1 MDLRLKRI
9 FLAAFMFAAAMGV
22 EYIDKLPTWQLLVA
36 YLVPYLIA
44 GYDVIGEAIEAL
56 THGKGLDEHFLMTV
70 ATIGALVIG
79 FVPGADNE
87 FAEAVFVM
95 LFFQVGELFEDYA
108 EEKSRRSIAHLMS
121 IRPDR
126 ACVLRGGRQV
136 EVEPSAVSVG
146 ETLVVRPGERVA
158 LDGTIS
164 AGASSIDTSALTGE
178 SMPLDVCAGDVIAS
192 GCVNLT
198 GVLRVEVTKPYGAS
212 TVARIIDLVEKASE
226 KKSHREAFITRFARV
241 YTPVV
246 VGLAVFIALAMP
258 LMCHFVPGID
268 RLTGSSSLTDWI
280 SRALTFLV
288 VSCPCALVISV
299 PLTFFCGIG
308 GASRRGILVKGSRYM
323 ETLARVGTVVF
334 DKTGTLTKGEFAV
347 AAVRAVNIDERK
359 LLSLAAGAE
368 RHSPHPIA
376 AALLKACDA
385 RGITPADAVQVT
397 ELAGRGVKAVV
408 DGDVVCVGNARLME
422 DEGAWTAGCRLSTA
436 DGDCAGTT
444 VYMAVGGV
452 YMGSITV
459 TDTLRDD
466 AVEAVGCLKR
476 MGISKT
482 VMLTGDCK
490 EAAAVAAEV
499 VGVDEYQA
507 GMLPSGKVF
516 AFERLTGSDDEPTDS
531 GHLPSVVGNKRCGTV
546 AFIGDGIN
554 DAPVLARA
562 DVGIAMGALCSD
574 AAIEAAD
581 VVIMDDKLL
590 KVSLAV
596 RIARRTLGIA
606 TQNIVF
612 AIGIK
617 VAVLVLAFFGIAT
630 MWMAV
635 FADVGVTVLAVLN
648 AMRALRIRE

>member
-1 MDLRLKRI
+1 MNLRLKRI

-22 EYIDKLPTWQLLVA
+22 EYVDKLPTWQLLLA

-70 ATIGALVIG
+70 ATVGALAIG
-79 FVPGADNE
+79 FFPGVDNE

-108 EEKSRRSIAHLMS
+108 EEKSRRSIAHLMN

-126 ACVLRGGRQV
+126 ACVERDGQMI
-136 EVEPSAVSVG
+136 EVEPSVVSVG
-146 ETLVVRPGERVA
+146 EMLVVRPGERVA
-158 LDGTIS
+158 LDGIIS
-164 AGASSIDTSALTGE
+164 EGASSVDTSALTGE
-178 SMPLDVCAGDVIAS
+178 SMPLDVCAGDSISS

-198 GVLRVEVTKPYGAS
+198 GVLNVEVTKPFGSS

-226 KKSHREAFITRFARV
+226 KKSQREAFITRFSRV
-241 YTPVV
+241 YTPIV
-246 VGLAVFIALAMP
+246 VGLALFIALVVP
-258 LMCHFVPGID
+258 LICYIIPGLD
-268 RLTGSSSLTDWI
+268 RLTGSLSMTVWI

-323 ETLARVGTVVF
+323 EALARAGIAVF
-334 DKTGTLTKGEFAV
+334 DKTGTLTKGEFIVNAV
-347 AAVRAVNIDERK
+347 HAVTIDEHR

-368 RHSPHPIA
+368 RHSSHPIA

-385 RGITPADAVQVT
+385 HSIIPADAEQVT
-397 ELAGRGVKAVV
+397 ELAGRGVRAVV
-408 DGDVVCVGNARLME
+408 DGDMVCVGNARLMQ
-422 DEGAWTAGCRLSTA
+422 DVGAWSA
-436 DGDCAGTT
+436 DGCPVSADADSAGTS
-444 VYMAVGGV
+444 VYVAVGGKYV
-452 YMGSITV
+452 GSITV
-459 TDTLRDD
+459 TDTLRAD
-466 AVEAVGCLKR
+466 AAEAVSRLKR
-476 MGISKT
+476 LGINKT
-482 VMLTGDCK
+482 VMLTGDRK
-490 EAAAVAAEV
+490 EAAAVTAEV
-499 VGVDEYQA
+499 VGVDEYHA
-507 GMLPSGKVF
+507 GMLPSDKV
-516 AFERLTGSDDEPTDS
+516 AALERLTGSGEVPTDNDRKS
-531 GHLPSVVGNKRCGTV
+531 NCAVV
-546 AFIGDGIN
+546 FIGDGIN

-562 DVGIAMGALCSD
+562 DVGIAMGGLGSD

-581 VVIMDDKLL
+581 VVIMDDKPL

-596 RIARRTLGIA
+596 SIACRTLGIA

-617 VAVLVLAFFGIAT
+617 VAVLALASVGLAN
-630 MWMAV
+630 MWMAA
-635 FADVGVTVLAVLN
+635 FADVGVTVVAVLN
-648 AMRALRIRE
+648 AMRALRIRG